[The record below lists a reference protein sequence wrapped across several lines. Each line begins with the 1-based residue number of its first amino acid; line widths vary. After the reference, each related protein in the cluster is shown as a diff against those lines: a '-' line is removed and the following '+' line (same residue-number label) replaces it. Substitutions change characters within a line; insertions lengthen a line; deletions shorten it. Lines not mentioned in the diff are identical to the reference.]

1 MSFDQGIV
9 FAVLLATLGL
19 FIWNRWRY
27 DIVALAALLT
37 VTITGL
43 IPAET
48 AFSGLGH
55 PAVVTVA
62 AVLVISRALLN
73 AGVVDAIARQLTK
86 VGDKPW
92 IQVATLTGIVAVCSG
107 FMNNVGALALFMP
120 VAIWM
125 ARQSGRSPSYLLM
138 PLAFGSLLGG
148 TLTMIG
154 TPPNIIIATYRREID
169 GNAFGMFDFL
179 PVGLAITVIG
189 VLFIALIGWRLT
201 PKREESSTDELFEV
215 SSYLTE
221 LTLKEDNDF
230 VGRSLHDLVDSVRN
244 EADVS
249 IVGLVRNEQHTEM
262 PSIYKV
268 LRADDILVVEAD
280 SDSLKTLITTTGL
293 SLVQE
298 VIEESEHD
306 EKDPSEHTDES
317 DTATEDN
324 DATDAKTTTKKSE
337 LTLTE
342 AIVTQGSPLV
352 NQSASALGLR
362 ERYSVNILAVARQGQ
377 RMNQRLG
384 EVRFSPGD
392 ILLVQAHEDGIQS
405 ALNALGCL
413 PLASRGLRLHKPDKV
428 LMASGI
434 FAIALGLIAL
444 EVLPAALALVT
455 AALAMI
461 LTRLVPPGEIYDSID
476 LPIIILLAAMIP
488 IGEALDTTGGSQLIA
503 DGLLAI
509 GQSIPASATILVL
522 MTCVMLLSNIVNNAA
537 AAVLAAPVAIKL
549 AEGMNVS
556 ADPMLMAVAIGA
568 SCAFLT
574 PIGHQSN
581 MLVMAPGG
589 YKFGDY
595 WRLGLP
601 MSLLVMAISIPVI
614 MLVWPF

>member
-1 MSFDQGIV
+1 MTLDQGII
-9 FAVLLATLGL
+9 FAVLFATLGL

-27 DIVALAALLT
+27 DLVALAALLT
-37 VTITGL
+37 VTLAGL

-62 AVLVISRALLN
+62 AVLVISRGLLN
-73 AGVVDAIARQLTK
+73 AGVVDAIARKLTQ

-92 IQVATLTGIVAVCSG
+92 VQVATLTAIVALCSG

-179 PVGLAITVIG
+179 PVGLSITVIG
-189 VLFIALIGWRLT
+189 VLFIALIGWRFT
-201 PKREESSTDELFEV
+201 PKRENSSSDELFEV
-215 SSYLTE
+215 SAYLTE
-221 LTLKEDNDF
+221 LSLPEGTDY
-230 VGRSLHDLVDSVRN
+230 VGRSLHDLVDSVRD
-244 EADVS
+244 EADVLV
-249 IVGLVRNEQHTEM
+249 VGLVRDDELTEM

-268 LRADDILVVEAD
+268 LRADDILLVEAD
-280 SDSLKTLITTTGL
+280 SDSLKTLVKATGL
-293 SLVQE
+293 SLAPE
-298 VIEESEHD
+298 PDDNDISEQDTQKPTSD
-306 EKDPSEHTDES
+306 EASSSDTEDKSSDPSDKH
-317 DTATEDN
+317 
-324 DATDAKTTTKKSE
+324 KE
-337 LTLTE
+337 LSLTE
-342 AIVTQGSPLV
+342 AIVTQGSPLI
-352 NQSASALGLR
+352 NRSASALGLR

-377 RMNQRLG
+377 RLNQRLG
-384 EVRFSPGD
+384 QIRFAGGD
-392 ILLVQAHEDGIQS
+392 ILLVQAHKDRIQP
-405 ALNALGCL
+405 ALNDLGCL
-413 PLASRGLRLHKPDKV
+413 PLASRGLRLFTPDKV
-428 LMASGI
+428 WMASGL
-434 FAIALGLIAL
+434 FAVALALIAF
-444 EVLPAALALVT
+444 EFLPASVALVT
-455 AALAMI
+455 AALVMV

-476 LPIIILLAAMIP
+476 LPVIILLAAMIP

-503 DGLLAI
+503 DGLLAL
-509 GQSIPASATILVL
+509 GQSIPPAATLLVL
-522 MTCVMLLSNIVNNAA
+522 MLSVMLLSNIINNAA

-549 AEGMNVS
+549 AAGMDVS
-556 ADPMLMAVAIGA
+556 ADPMLMAVAIAA

-581 MLVMAPGG
+581 TLVMEPGG

-601 MSLLVMAISIPVI
+601 MSVLVIAISVPVI
-614 MLVWPF
+614 LWVWPF

>member
-1 MSFDQGIV
+1 MTVDQGII
-9 FAVLLATLGL
+9 FAVLFATLGL

-27 DIVALAALLT
+27 DLVALAALLV
-37 VTITGL
+37 VTLAGL

-73 AGVVDAIARQLTK
+73 AGVVDAIAQQLTR

-92 IQVATLTGIVAVCSG
+92 VQVATLTAIVAICSG

-125 ARQSGRSPSYLLM
+125 ARQNDRSPSYLLM
-138 PLAFGSLLGG
+138 PIAFGSLLGG
-148 TLTMIG
+148 MLTMIG

-179 PVGLAITVIG
+179 PVGLAVTLVG

-201 PKREESSTDELFEV
+201 PKRETSSSDELFEV
-215 SSYLTE
+215 SAYLTE
-221 LTLKEDNDF
+221 LRLEEDNDF
-230 VGRSLHDLVDSVRN
+230 VGCSLHDLVDTVRN

-249 IVGLVRNEQHTEM
+249 IVGLVRNDKHMEM

-268 LRADDILVVEAD
+268 LQAEDVLIVEAD
-280 SDSLKTLITTTGL
+280 SDSLEALIKNSGL
-293 SLVQE
+293 ILVNEAEEQE
-298 VIEESEHD
+298 EEEQVQHGGDNTAEPEDDTKRSAR
-306 EKDPSEHTDES
+306 KD
-317 DTATEDN
+317 
-324 DATDAKTTTKKSE
+324 E

-352 NQSASALGLR
+352 DQSASTLGIR
-362 ERYSVNILAVARQGQ
+362 ERYSVNILGVARQGH
-377 RMNQRLG
+377 RVHQRLSA
-384 EVRFSPGD
+384 VRFSAGD
-392 ILLVQAHEDGIQS
+392 ILLVQAHEDTLQE
-405 ALNALGCL
+405 ALHELGCL
-413 PLASRGLRLHKPDKV
+413 PLASRGLRLQKPDKV
-428 LMASGI
+428 ILASGI
-434 FAIALGLIAL
+434 FAVALGLIAL
-444 EVLPAALALVT
+444 EILPAALALVT
-455 AALAMI
+455 AALAMV

-503 DGLLAI
+503 DSLLVF
-509 GQSIPASATILVL
+509 GQSIPAAATILML
-522 MTCVMLLSNIVNNAA
+522 MTTVMVLSNIVNNAA

-549 AEGMNVS
+549 AEGMGVS
-556 ADPMLMAVAIGA
+556 ADPMLMAVAVGA
-568 SCAFLT
+568 SSAFLT

-581 MLVMAPGG
+581 MLVMSPGG
-589 YKFGDY
+589 YKFQDY

-601 MSLLVMAISIPVI
+601 VSLVVMAVSIPMI
-614 MLVWPF
+614 LLVWPL

>member
-1 MSFDQGIV
+1 MTVDQGIV
-9 FAVLLATLGL
+9 FAVLLATLAL

-27 DIVALAALLT
+27 DLVALAALLT
-37 VTITGL
+37 VTLAGL

-62 AVLVISRALLN
+62 AVLVISRGLLN
-73 AGVVDAIARQLTK
+73 AGVVDAIARKLTQ

-92 IQVATLTGIVAVCSG
+92 VQVATLTGIVAICSG

-179 PVGLAITVIG
+179 PVGLAITVVG
-189 VLFIALIGWRLT
+189 VLFIALIGWRFT
-201 PKREESSTDELFEV
+201 PKRENANSDELFEV
-215 SSYLTE
+215 SAYLTE
-221 LTLKEDNDF
+221 LTLPEDTDY
-230 VGRSLHDLVDSVRN
+230 VGRSLHDLVDSVRD
-244 EADVS
+244 EADVLV
-249 IVGLVRNEQHTEM
+249 VGLVRDDQLTEM

-268 LRADDILVVEAD
+268 LRADDILLVEAD
-280 SDSLKTLITTTGL
+280 SDSLKTLVKATGL
-293 SLVQE
+293 SLVPEPDETENDEQNTQKPASDKSAPPQN
-298 VIEESEHD
+298 EEKSSE
-306 EKDPSEHTDES
+306 KS
-317 DTATEDN
+317 N
-324 DATDAKTTTKKSE
+324 KRSE

-342 AIVTQGSPLV
+342 AIVTQGSPLI
-352 NQSASALGLR
+352 NHSASALGLR
-362 ERYSVNILAVARQGQ
+362 ERYNVNILAVARQGQ
-377 RMNQRLG
+377 RLNQRLG
-384 EVRFSPGD
+384 EIRFSGGD
-392 ILLVQAHEDGIQS
+392 ILLVQAHKDSVQS
-405 ALNALGCL
+405 ALNELGCL
-413 PLASRGLRLHKPDKV
+413 PLASRGLRLFTPDKV
-428 LMASGI
+428 WMASGL
-434 FAIALGLIAL
+434 FAVALALIGF
-444 EVLPAALALVT
+444 EILPASVALVT
-455 AALAMI
+455 AALAMV

-476 LPIIILLAAMIP
+476 LPVIILLAAMIP

-503 DGLLAI
+503 DGLLVI
-509 GQSIPASATILVL
+509 GQSIPASGTMLVL
-522 MTCVMLLSNIVNNAA
+522 MLAVMLLSNIINNAA

-549 AEGMNVS
+549 AAGMEVS
-556 ADPMLMAVAIGA
+556 PDPMLMAVAIAA

-581 MLVMAPGG
+581 TLVMEPGG

-601 MSLLVMAISIPVI
+601 MSVLVIAVSIPVI
-614 MLVWPF
+614 LLVWPF

>member
-1 MSFDQGIV
+1 MTIDQAIV
-9 FAVLLATLGL
+9 FAVLFATLGL

-27 DIVALAALLT
+27 DLVALAALLT
-37 VTITGL
+37 VTLTGL

-73 AGVVDAIARQLTK
+73 AGVVDAIAKQLTR

-92 IQVATLTGIVAVCSG
+92 VQVTTLTGIVALCSG
-107 FMNNVGALALFMP
+107 FMNNVGALALFLP

-148 TLTMIG
+148 MLTMIG

-179 PVGLAITVIG
+179 PVGLAVTVVG
-189 VLFIALIGWRLT
+189 VVFIALIGWRLT
-201 PKREESSTDELFEV
+201 PKRETLSSDELFEV
-215 SSYLTE
+215 SAYLTE
-221 LTLKEDNDF
+221 LRLEEDNDF
-230 VGRSLHDLVDSVRN
+230 VGCSLHDLVDTVRD

-249 IVGLVRNEQHTEM
+249 IVGLVRNDKHIEM

-268 LRADDILVVEAD
+268 LQAEDILIVEAD
-280 SDSLKTLITTTGL
+280 SDSLETLINNSGL
-293 SLVQE
+293 ILINEAEEQE
-298 VIEESEHD
+298 EEEQEKRGDHD
-306 EKDPSEHTDES
+306 AAEQDD
-317 DTATEDN
+317 D
-324 DATDAKTTTKKSE
+324 KKHSKKKNE

-352 NQSASALGLR
+352 DQSASTLGIR
-362 ERYSVNILAVARQGQ
+362 ERYSVNILGVARQGH
-377 RMNQRLG
+377 RIHERLS
-384 EVRFSPGD
+384 EVRFSAGD
-392 ILLVQAHEDGIQS
+392 ILLVQAHEDTLQP
-405 ALNALGCL
+405 ALNELGCL
-413 PLASRGLRLHKPDKV
+413 PLASRGLRLQKPDKIV
-428 LMASGI
+428 LASGI
-434 FAIALGLIAL
+434 FAVAIGLIAL
-444 EVLPAALALVT
+444 EILPAALALIT
-455 AALAMI
+455 AALAMV

-503 DGLLAI
+503 DNLLVI
-509 GQSIPASATILVL
+509 GQSMPAAATILML
-522 MTCVMLLSNIVNNAA
+522 MTTVMVLSNIVNNAA

-549 AEGMNVS
+549 AEGMGVS
-556 ADPMLMAVAIGA
+556 ADPLLMAVAIGA
-568 SCAFLT
+568 SSAFLT

-581 MLVMAPGG
+581 MLVMSPGG
-589 YKFGDY
+589 YKFQDY

-601 MSLLVMAISIPVI
+601 VSLVVMTVSIPMI
-614 MLVWPF
+614 LLVWPL